1 MDSGSLFRFR
11 PWGMWIQGEDMPL
24 EVFNSATVYLKEMRK
39 GGKGNRCHPCLNSIV
54 GGGGGVDVL
63 TVVII

>member
-39 GGKGNRCHPCLNSIV
+39 GGKGNRWHPCLNSIV
-54 GGGGGVDVL
+54 GGGGVDVL